1 MSQIIGVVQGK
12 GGTGRSTISTNL
24 AGALSALHPT
34 ALIDCD
40 MPQGTSA
47 SWAALRHAEK
57 RMGKL
62 TIATATTHRGLVEQ
76 AQRLGQSHRFIVIDA
91 PPRIAEV
98 TRAILILSSLVVI
111 PIGPG
116 AAEVW
121 ATADVLKT
129 IEEAREHRPDLQARL
144 LWTRMRRTKVAQ
156 EIPGAA
162 RDELKIPA
170 FKSALG
176 YRVAYTEALS
186 RGRTVGEWSD
196 PIARQELDRLAHEL
210 VRHLGANA
218 AIRAGKSHM
227 TVSR

>member
-1 MSQIIGVVQGK
+1 MSHVIGIVQGK

-76 AQRLGQSHRFIVIDA
+76 AKRLGQSHRFIVIDA
-91 PPRIAEV
+91 PPRIAEI
-98 TRAILILSSLVVI
+98 TRAILILASLVVI
-111 PIGPG
+111 PIGPS

-129 IEEAREHRPDLQARL
+129 IEEARGHRPDLLARL
-144 LWTRMRRTKVAQ
+144 LWTRMRRRTKVAQ

-162 RDELKIPA
+162 DEELKVPA
-170 FKSALG
+170 LKSTLG

-186 RGRTVGEWSD
+186 RGRTVGEWND
-196 PIARQELDRLAHEL
+196 PIARQELDRLAHEV
-210 VRHLGANA
+210 VRHLC
-218 AIRAGKSHM
+218 R
-227 TVSR
+227 